1 MDLTPHEKKILELI
15 RKYPKVVTNPDI
27 RRQVAEK
34 NSLSEK
40 TLRNRIAD
48 FKKYESK
55 KDIAIENPA
64 YQKLQK
70 MNVCCLNLLQTYRE
84 YTKNLKN
91 NT

>member
-1 MDLTPHEKKILELI
+1 MEPKGYELLKIETRIDILEKK
-15 RKYPKVVTNPDI
+15 
-27 RRQVAEK
+27 
-34 NSLSEK
+34 LSA
-40 TLRNRIAD
+40 LFAD

-84 YTKNLKN
+84 YTENLKKN
-91 NT
+91 M